1 MSRPDLT
8 LVDGGDRIDQQA
20 TRWFVRLRA
29 DDVSEGERQAWRQWR
44 QASPA
49 HRDAYARVEALWS
62 SFGDFA
68 AAPEIGERLAEPA
81 APAIPAL
88 PLAVPAR
95 TRPAARRRRRWPGA
109 VAAALALAAAGTF
122 YALHLAAPAATGYH
136 TAIGERRSI
145 QLDDGTR
152 VDLDA
157 GTRLSVRYDRGS
169 RSIALEQG
177 RAFFRVAKDAARPF
191 DVVTDAGGVRAL
203 GTQFEVAQLAGAAD
217 VTLYEGSVELRARD
231 GTQAPSR
238 RLGVLKP
245 GQQARLSDG
254 GMRMRATAV
263 AAGSSPAWLSGRL
276 VFNDTPLAEAVA
288 EFNRY
293 SHTRVVLADPALG
306 AQRVSGVFRSDDVD
320 NFIGALGEVYGI
332 PEHHTA
338 NGTHVLGRAP

>member
-1 MSRPDLT
+1 
-8 LVDGGDRIDQQA
+8 DGGDRIDQQA

-81 APAIPAL
+81 PAAAPVL
-88 PLAVPAR
+88 PLAAPAR
-95 TRPAARRRRRWPGA
+95 ARPAAPRRRRWPGA

-263 AAGSSPAWLSGRL
+263 AAGSSPA
-276 VFNDTPLAEAVA
+276 
-288 EFNRY
+288 
-293 SHTRVVLADPALG
+293 
-306 AQRVSGVFRSDDVD
+306 
-320 NFIGALGEVYGI
+320 
-332 PEHHTA
+332 
-338 NGTHVLGRAP
+338 